1 MATSFDT
8 LRAAKR
14 LKGLG
19 FNEDQAEGVADI
31 LRESRDVDLSHLATK
46 ADLDALRLAS
56 KADLAEVRRE
66 IAETKA
72 DVIKWTVGVG
82 LVQGLALVG
91 AVVAILRFLPG
102 GTP

>member
-1 MATSFDT
+1 MATTFDT

-46 ADLDALRLAS
+46 ADLAET
-56 KADLAEVRRE
+56 KADLRRE
-66 IAETKA
+66 IAETKSEI
-72 DVIKWTVGVG
+72 IKWTVGVG

-102 GTP
+102 GVP

>member
-14 LKGLG
+14 LKVLG

-46 ADLDALRLAS
+46 ADL
-56 KADLAEVRRE
+56 AEVRRE

-72 DVIKWTVGVG
+72 EIIKWTVGVG

-91 AVVAILRFLPG
+91 ALFAFLRFLPG

>member
-1 MATSFDT
+1 MATTFDT

-19 FNEDQAEGVADI
+19 FNDDQAEGVADI

-46 ADLDALRLAS
+46 ADL
-56 KADLAEVRRE
+56 ADVRRE

-72 DVIKWTVGVG
+72 DIIKWTVGVG

-91 AVVAILRFLPG
+91 AVIAILRFLPG
-102 GTP
+102 GPS